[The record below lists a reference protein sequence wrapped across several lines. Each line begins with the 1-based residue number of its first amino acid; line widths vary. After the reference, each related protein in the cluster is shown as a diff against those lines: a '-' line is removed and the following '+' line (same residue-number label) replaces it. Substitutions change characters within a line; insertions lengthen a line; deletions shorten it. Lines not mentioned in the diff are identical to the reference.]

1 LTLGPVNLAAE
12 TGFWL
17 ITWQNMGAA
26 PKVPSLA
33 PERAETEPRIEV
45 WRALLRPSS
54 TSKAG
59 AVKAASKS
67 GAGMSLRHA
76 EEVPAMKNVLVLVR
90 HGESEWNRLNMFTGW
105 QDVDLTEEGVA
116 EAHRAGAMLK
126 AEGAHID
133 VACTSLLKRAQNT
146 LKIILSELDQ
156 DKLPIVYD
164 AALNERHYGD
174 LVGLNKDEARQRW
187 GEEQVHLWQRSYD
200 IAPPGGESL
209 KDTAARVLP
218 FYAKRIAPELQAG
231 KSVILVGHG
240 NSLRALV
247 MQLDRLSPEQVKE
260 LIIGTG
266 MPLIYRLRPDG
277 TVAEKRDLAA

>member
-1 LTLGPVNLAAE
+1 
-12 TGFWL
+12 
-17 ITWQNMGAA
+17 
-26 PKVPSLA
+26 
-33 PERAETEPRIEV
+33 
-45 WRALLRPSS
+45 
-54 TSKAG
+54 
-59 AVKAASKS
+59 
-67 GAGMSLRHA
+67 MSLRQG

-126 AEGAHID
+126 AEGANID
-133 VACTSLLKRAQNT
+133 VAFTSLLKRAQNT

-156 DKLPIVYD
+156 DKLPIAYD

-200 IAPPGGESL
+200 VAPPGGESL

-218 FYAKRIAPELQAG
+218 FFAKRVVPELQAG
-231 KSVILVGHG
+231 KNVILVAHG
-240 NSLRALV
+240 NSLRSLV
-247 MQLDRLSPEQVKE
+247 MHLDRLSPEQVKE
-260 LIIGTG
+260 LTISTG
-266 MPLIYRLRPDG
+266 KPLIYRLRPDG

>member
-1 LTLGPVNLAAE
+1 
-12 TGFWL
+12 
-17 ITWQNMGAA
+17 M
-26 PKVPSLA
+26 
-33 PERAETEPRIEV
+33 
-45 WRALLRPSS
+45 
-54 TSKAG
+54 
-59 AVKAASKS
+59 KAANKR
-67 GAGMSLRHA
+67 GAGMSLSQG

-126 AEGAHID
+126 AEGAHVD
-133 VACTSLLKRAQNT
+133 LAFTSLLKRAQNT

-156 DKLPIVYD
+156 DKLPIVFD

-174 LVGLNKDEARQRW
+174 LVGLNKDEARERW

-218 FYAKRIAPELQAG
+218 FYTKRIVPELQAG
-231 KSVILVGHG
+231 KNVILVAHG
-240 NSLRALV
+240 NSLRSLV

-260 LIIGTG
+260 LTISTG

>member
-1 LTLGPVNLAAE
+1 
-12 TGFWL
+12 
-17 ITWQNMGAA
+17 M
-26 PKVPSLA
+26 
-33 PERAETEPRIEV
+33 R
-45 WRALLRPSS
+45 
-54 TSKAG
+54 
-59 AVKAASKS
+59 AASKR
-67 GAGMSLRHA
+67 GAGMSLRQG

-133 VACTSLLKRAQNT
+133 LAFTSLLKRAQNT

-156 DKLPIVYD
+156 DNLPIVFD

-218 FYAKRIAPELQAG
+218 FYTKRIVPELQAG
-231 KSVILVGHG
+231 KNVLLVAHG
-240 NSLRALV
+240 NSLRSLV
-247 MQLDRLSPEQVKE
+247 MHLDRLSPEQVKE
-260 LIIGTG
+260 LTISTG

>member
-1 LTLGPVNLAAE
+1 
-12 TGFWL
+12 
-17 ITWQNMGAA
+17 
-26 PKVPSLA
+26 
-33 PERAETEPRIEV
+33 
-45 WRALLRPSS
+45 
-54 TSKAG
+54 
-59 AVKAASKS
+59 
-67 GAGMSLRHA
+67 MSLRQG

-126 AEGAHID
+126 AEGANID
-133 VACTSLLKRAQNT
+133 VAFTSLLKRAQNT

-200 IAPPGGESL
+200 VAPPGGESL

-218 FYAKRIAPELQAG
+218 FFAKRVVPELQAG
-231 KSVILVGHG
+231 KNVILVAHG
-240 NSLRALV
+240 NSLRSLV
-247 MQLDRLSPEQVKE
+247 MHLDRLSPEQVKE
-260 LIIGTG
+260 LTISTG
-266 MPLIYRLRPDG
+266 KPLIYRLRPDG

>member
-1 LTLGPVNLAAE
+1 
-12 TGFWL
+12 
-17 ITWQNMGAA
+17 M
-26 PKVPSLA
+26 
-33 PERAETEPRIEV
+33 R
-45 WRALLRPSS
+45 
-54 TSKAG
+54 
-59 AVKAASKS
+59 AASKR
-67 GAGMSLRHA
+67 GAGMSLSQG

-116 EAHRAGAMLK
+116 EAHRAGAILK
-126 AEGAHID
+126 AEGAHVD
-133 VACTSLLKRAQNT
+133 LAFTSLLKRAQNT

-156 DKLPIVYD
+156 DKLPIVFD

-174 LVGLNKDEARQRW
+174 LVGLNKDEARERW

-218 FYAKRIAPELQAG
+218 FYTKRIVPELQAG
-231 KSVILVGHG
+231 KNVILVAHG
-240 NSLRALV
+240 NSLRSLV

-260 LIIGTG
+260 LTIGTG

>member
-1 LTLGPVNLAAE
+1 
-12 TGFWL
+12 
-17 ITWQNMGAA
+17 M
-26 PKVPSLA
+26 
-33 PERAETEPRIEV
+33 R
-45 WRALLRPSS
+45 
-54 TSKAG
+54 
-59 AVKAASKS
+59 AASKR
-67 GAGMSLRHA
+67 GAGMSLSQA

-133 VACTSLLKRAQNT
+133 LAFTSLLKRAQNT

-156 DKLPIVYD
+156 DKLPIVFD

-174 LVGLNKDEARQRW
+174 LVGLNKDEARERW

-218 FYAKRIAPELQAG
+218 FYTKRIVPELQAG
-231 KSVILVGHG
+231 KNVILVAHG
-240 NSLRALV
+240 NSLRSLV

-260 LIIGTG
+260 LTISTG

>member
-1 LTLGPVNLAAE
+1 
-12 TGFWL
+12 
-17 ITWQNMGAA
+17 
-26 PKVPSLA
+26 
-33 PERAETEPRIEV
+33 
-45 WRALLRPSS
+45 
-54 TSKAG
+54 
-59 AVKAASKS
+59 VKAASKR
-67 GAGMSLRHA
+67 GAGMSLRQG
-76 EEVPAMKNVLVLVR
+76 EEVPAIKNVLVLVR

-133 VACTSLLKRAQNT
+133 LAFTSLLKRAQNT

-156 DKLPIVYD
+156 DKLPIVFD

-218 FYAKRIAPELQAG
+218 FFSKRIVPELQAG
-231 KSVILVGHG
+231 KNVILVAHG
-240 NSLRALV
+240 NSLRSLV
-247 MQLDRLSPEQVKE
+247 MHLDRLSPEQVKE
-260 LIIGTG
+260 LTIGTG

>member
-1 LTLGPVNLAAE
+1 MKA
-12 TGFWL
+12 
-17 ITWQNMGAA
+17 
-26 PKVPSLA
+26 
-33 PERAETEPRIEV
+33 
-45 WRALLRPSS
+45 
-54 TSKAG
+54 TSKR
-59 AVKAASKS
+59 
-67 GAGMSLRHA
+67 GAGMSLRQG

-126 AEGAHID
+126 AEGAHLD
-133 VACTSLLKRAQNT
+133 MAFTSLLKRAQNT

-156 DKLPIVYD
+156 DKLTIVFD

-218 FYAKRIAPELQAG
+218 FFSKRIVPELQAG
-231 KSVILVGHG
+231 KNVILVAHG
-240 NSLRALV
+240 NSLHSLV
-247 MQLDRLSPEQVKE
+247 MHLDRLSPEQVKE
-260 LIIGTG
+260 LTIGTG

>member
-1 LTLGPVNLAAE
+1 
-12 TGFWL
+12 
-17 ITWQNMGAA
+17 M
-26 PKVPSLA
+26 
-33 PERAETEPRIEV
+33 R
-45 WRALLRPSS
+45 
-54 TSKAG
+54 
-59 AVKAASKS
+59 AASKR
-67 GAGMSLRHA
+67 GAGMSLGQG

-133 VACTSLLKRAQNT
+133 LAFTSLLKRAQNT

-156 DKLPIVYD
+156 DKLPIVFD

-174 LVGLNKDEARQRW
+174 LVGLNKDEARERW

-218 FYAKRIAPELQAG
+218 FYTKRIVPELQAG
-231 KSVILVGHG
+231 KNVILVAHG
-240 NSLRALV
+240 NSLRSLV

-260 LIIGTG
+260 LTISTG

>member
-1 LTLGPVNLAAE
+1 
-12 TGFWL
+12 
-17 ITWQNMGAA
+17 M
-26 PKVPSLA
+26 
-33 PERAETEPRIEV
+33 
-45 WRALLRPSS
+45 
-54 TSKAG
+54 
-59 AVKAASKS
+59 KAANKR
-67 GAGMSLRHA
+67 GAGMSLRQG

-126 AEGAHID
+126 AEGAHVD
-133 VACTSLLKRAQNT
+133 LAFTSLLKRAQNT

-156 DKLPIVYD
+156 DKLPIVFD

-218 FYAKRIAPELQAG
+218 FYTKRIVPELQAG
-231 KSVILVGHG
+231 KNVILVAHG
-240 NSLRALV
+240 NSLRSLV

-260 LIIGTG
+260 LTIGTG

>member
-1 LTLGPVNLAAE
+1 
-12 TGFWL
+12 
-17 ITWQNMGAA
+17 
-26 PKVPSLA
+26 
-33 PERAETEPRIEV
+33 
-45 WRALLRPSS
+45 
-54 TSKAG
+54 
-59 AVKAASKS
+59 
-67 GAGMSLRHA
+67 MSLRQG

-126 AEGAHID
+126 AEGAHIEL
-133 VACTSLLKRAQNT
+133 AFTSLLKRAQNT

-156 DKLPIVYD
+156 DKLPIVFD

-218 FYAKRIAPELQAG
+218 FYTKRIVPELQAG
-231 KSVILVGHG
+231 KNVILVAHG
-240 NSLRALV
+240 NSLRSLV

-260 LIIGTG
+260 LTISTG